1 MMHARIIRSKAILL
15 IAAAL
20 VFLQLAVPAGASTV
34 PVCTFNS
41 QVAANFD
48 GGGAMISIAMLIMLT
63 MFIIT
68 GITYALSSAF
78 KLDKLARFSK
88 VEIGEIA
95 LTLLIVLIFLGT
107 FSASNAI
114 SGPSSFFPAAN
125 HPISSQTFSSACEG
139 LYASSFN
146 LVGPLII
153 FGMRQETIA
162 LAASI
167 TINIEP
173 NFFGFGVSPLSG
185 LSVISRVLTFVM
197 NVGTG
202 FISLMV
208 GMIVVLYIIYGV
220 FPLFFFIGIV
230 LRTMPWT
237 RAAGGSFLGLFISFY
252 ILFPLLLHFLLAAN
266 MVSITA
272 SPSSS
277 FTTTYNQILS
287 SAGVPL
293 SLNPLNAISNLGS
306 VVDILPEQILS
317 NFITYIITP
326 TVFTLVAVAISLII
340 AFDFSE
346 TIGSFLGASSLTSSR
361 MLNKVV

>member
-34 PVCTFNS
+34 SACTFNS

-48 GGGAMISIAMLIMLT
+48 GAGAMISIALLLILT

-68 GITYALSSAF
+68 GITYALSSVF
-78 KLDKLARFSK
+78 KLDKLARFSR

-95 LTLLIVLIFLGT
+95 VTLLIVLIFLGT

-139 LYASSFN
+139 LSASSFN
-146 LVGPLII
+146 LVGPLIV
-153 FGMRQETIA
+153 FGMQQEVVS
-162 LAASI
+162 LFASI
-167 TINIEP
+167 SISVSP
-173 NFFGFGVSPLSG
+173 NFFGFSVNPFMG
-185 LSVISRVLTFVM
+185 LKVISRVLTFAM
-197 NVGTG
+197 SVGTG
-202 FISLMV
+202 FIGLMV

-230 LRTMPWT
+230 LRTIPWT

-266 MVSITA
+266 IVAIPTSTQSSTSSALSSITSSVSQEFSLGPLSVLSDLANMVSVL
-272 SPSSS
+272 PS
-277 FTTTYNQILS
+277 Q
-287 SAGVPL
+287 V
-293 SLNPLNAISNLGS
+293 
-306 VVDILPEQILS
+306 LS

-326 TVFTLVAVAISLII
+326 TIFTLVAVAISLII

>member
-1 MMHARIIRSKAILL
+1 MMHARIIRGKAILL

-20 VFLQLAVPAGASTV
+20 VFLQLAAPAGASTV

-41 QVAANFD
+41 QVSANFD
-48 GGGAMISIAMLIMLT
+48 GGGAMISIALLIILT

-68 GITYALSSAF
+68 GITYALSYAF
-78 KLDKLARFSK
+78 KLDKLARFSR

-95 LTLLIVLIFLGT
+95 VTLLIVLIFLGT
-107 FSASNAI
+107 FSVSNTI
-114 SGPSSFFPAAN
+114 SGPSAFFPAAN

-139 LYASSFN
+139 LYASSLN

-153 FGMRQETIA
+153 FGVQQEVIS
-162 LAASI
+162 LVASI
-167 TINIEP
+167 NIKIEP
-173 NFFGFGVSPLSG
+173 NFFGFGVSPFSG
-185 LSVISRVLTFVM
+185 LSVISRVLTFVI

-202 FISLMV
+202 FIGLMV
-208 GMIVVLYIIYGV
+208 GMIVVLYVIYGV

-266 MVSITA
+266 MVAIPTST
-272 SPSSS
+272 
-277 FTTTYNQILS
+277 
-287 SAGVPL
+287 SAGVTSSL
-293 SLNPLNAISNLGS
+293 SAIMSGGSAAFSLNPLNSLSTFASI
-306 VVDILPEQILS
+306 VDILPAQILS
-317 NFITYIITP
+317 NFIEYIITP
-326 TVFTLVAVAISLII
+326 AIFTLVAVAISLII

>member
-1 MMHARIIRSKAILL
+1 MMLTKIIRSKTVLL
-15 IAAAL
+15 IVAAL
-20 VFLQLAVPAGASTV
+20 VFLQLAVPAGATPV

-41 QVAANFD
+41 QVSANFD
-48 GGGAMISIAMLIMLT
+48 GGGAMISIALLIILT

-68 GITYALSSAF
+68 GITYALSYAF
-78 KLDKLARFSK
+78 KLDKLARFSR

-95 LTLLIVLIFLGT
+95 VTLLIILIFIGT
-107 FSASNAI
+107 FSVSNTI

-125 HPISSQTFSSACEG
+125 HPISSQTFSSACNG

-153 FGMRQETIA
+153 FGVQQEIIS
-162 LAASI
+162 LISSI
-167 TINIEP
+167 KINIEP
-173 NFFGFGVSPLSG
+173 NFFGFGVTPFVG
-185 LSVISRVLTFVM
+185 LKTISRVLTFVM

-202 FISLMV
+202 FIGLMV
-208 GMIVVLYIIYGV
+208 GVIVVLYIIYGV

-266 MVSITA
+266 MVAIPTSSQSSTTSSITSLISNA
-272 SPSSS
+272 
-277 FTTTYNQILS
+277 
-287 SAGVPL
+287 AAPL
-293 SLNPLNAISNLGS
+293 SIEPNSALSDLGNL
-306 VVDILPEQILS
+306 VDILPQQILS
-317 NFITYIITP
+317 NFISYIITP
-326 TVFTLVAVAISLII
+326 AIFTLVAVAISLII

-346 TIGSFLGASSLTSSR
+346 TIGKFLGSPSLKSSS